1 MAHVKKSV
9 KRSKVREWVE
19 IILTALVLALVVRAF
34 IIQSYRV
41 PSGSMEDTLL
51 PGDFLFA
58 NKFIY
63 GAKVPFTPWFLPKVR
78 DPKPGDVIIFKYPGD
93 RKTDYVKRCI
103 ALEGQTVELRGT
115 RLFVDGVEKNEPY
128 AKYTSGGNRDFGPY
142 TVPKGFVIALGDNR
156 DNSGDSRFWGPLDKK
171 LLRGKALVLYFSVDT
186 EKPWI
191 RLRRIGKLVQ

>member
-1 MAHVKKSV
+1 MAHVKKPV
-9 KRSKVREWVE
+9 KKSKLREWVE
-19 IILTALVLALVVRAF
+19 IIVTALALALVVRAF

-63 GAKVPFTPWFLPKVR
+63 GAKVPFTPWFVPKVR

-103 ALEGQTVELRGT
+103 AVEGQTVELRGT

-128 AKYTSGGNRDFGPY
+128 AKYEANGKYNFGPY
-142 TVPKGFVIALGDNR
+142 TVPKGSVLALGDNR
-156 DNSGDSRFWGPLDKK
+156 DNSSDSRFWGPLDRK
-171 LLRGKALVLYFSVDT
+171 LIRGEALFLYFSVERDW
-186 EKPWI
+186 PFI
-191 RLRRIGKLVQ
+191 RFLRIGKIIH